1 MENRTMEASGG
12 NGRNMELTEKK
23 EYKETLG
30 CWDNIYLDL
39 DSDYRGVCSY
49 LFSPAVYFIH
59 T

>member
-1 MENRTMEASGG
+1 MEASGG